1 VEPVSAVL
9 EVIPAIDLKEGRCV
23 RLRQGRMEDATVYGD
38 DPVAQARRWEEAGA
52 TWLHLVDL
60 DGAFAG
66 APRNLKAVTDIVN
79 ASGCRV
85 EVGGGIR
92 DMERVGAY
100 LEAGVARVI
109 LGSAAVRNPD
119 LVGEA
124 SRAFPS
130 RVVVGID
137 AVRGKV
143 AVQGWAEVTEVE
155 ATDLARRMG
164 VMGAA
169 AIVYTDIDR
178 DGMQAGVNLEAT
190 REVARAAGIPVI
202 ASGGVATLE
211 DVRALLPLVADGVT
225 GVITGRAIYEGT
237 LDLAE
242 AIRVGRC
249 A

>member
-1 VEPVSAVL
+1 VEPVNAVL

-38 DPVAQARRWEEAGA
+38 DPVAQAKRWEEAGA
-52 TWLHLVDL
+52 DWLHLVDL

-79 ASGCRV
+79 ASGCKV

-124 SRAFPS
+124 SRAFPG

-137 AVRGKV
+137 AVRGRV

-164 VMGAA
+164 TLGAA

-211 DVRALLPLVADGVT
+211 DVRALLPLVADGVS

>member
-1 VEPVSAVL
+1 VSGL

-23 RLRQGRMEDATVYGD
+23 RLRQGRMDEATVYGD
-38 DPVAQARRWEEAGA
+38 DPVAQARRWEAAGA
-52 TWLHLVDL
+52 VWLHLVDL

-66 APRNLKAVTDIVN
+66 APRNLKAITDIVH
-79 ASGCRV
+79 ASACRV

-92 DMERVGAY
+92 DLDRVRAY

-109 LGSAAVRNPD
+109 LGSAAVKNPG

-124 SRAFPS
+124 ANAFPG

-137 AVRGKV
+137 AVRGRV
-143 AVQGWAEVTEVE
+143 AVQGWAEVTEVS
-155 ATDLARRMG
+155 ATDLARRMASL
-164 VMGAA
+164 GAA
-169 AIVYTDIDR
+169 AIIYTDIDR

-190 REVARAAGIPVI
+190 REVARASGLPVI
-202 ASGGVATLE
+202 ASGGVATLD

-242 AIRVGRC
+242 AIRVGRGG
-249 A
+249 

>member
-1 VEPVSAVL
+1 VSAGVL
-9 EVIPAIDLKEGRCV
+9 EILPAIDLKEGRCV

-38 DPVAQARRWEEAGA
+38 DPVAQARRWEAAGA

-66 APRNLKAVTDIVN
+66 APRNLKAITDIVH
-79 ASGCRV
+79 ATGCRV

-92 DMERVGAY
+92 DLERVNAY
-100 LEAGVARVI
+100 LAAGVARVI
-109 LGSAAVRNPD
+109 LGSAAVKNPA

-124 SRAFPS
+124 AAAHPG

-137 AVRGKV
+137 AVRGRV
-143 AVQGWAEVTEVE
+143 AVQGWAEVTEVS
-155 ATDLARRMG
+155 ATDLARQMG
-164 VMGAA
+164 ALGAA
-169 AIVYTDIDR
+169 AIIYTDIDR

-202 ASGGVATLE
+202 ASGGVATLD

-242 AIRVGRC
+242 AIRVGRGG
-249 A
+249 